1 MSAPDLYRLRARH
14 AADRV
19 ERGLLSED
27 QRQRLADLLL
37 VLTTTAGVP
46 TSAMAATEI
55 AVDALAQPVDVEVGR

>member
-1 MSAPDLYRLRARH
+1 MSTDLHRLRARH

-19 ERGLLSED
+19 EHGFLSAD

-46 TSAMAATEI
+46 TPVMAATEI